1 MEKAGGPVWA
11 GLVGGPG
18 RDDRTK
24 EAEDRS
30 CPGQE
35 RMQVQGSANRAAPRL
50 PQSCSP
56 MLALSP
62 QGTSVPVWSSVQGP
76 DKSPPPTPIQLSNAP
91 RAL

>member
-11 GLVGGPG
+11 GLAGGPG
-18 RDDRTK
+18 HGDRTK

-35 RMQVQGSANRAAPRL
+35 RMQVQGSANRAAPGL
-50 PQSCSP
+50 PQSCPP

-62 QGTSVPVWSSVQGP
+62 QGTSVPVWSSGQGP
-76 DKSPPPTPIQLSNAP
+76 
-91 RAL
+91 